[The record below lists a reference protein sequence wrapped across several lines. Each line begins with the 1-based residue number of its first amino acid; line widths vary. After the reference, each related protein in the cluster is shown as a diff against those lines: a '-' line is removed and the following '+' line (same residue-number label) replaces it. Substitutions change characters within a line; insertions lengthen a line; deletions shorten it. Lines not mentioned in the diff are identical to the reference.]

1 MEEVNILEIIN
12 ISIAVKPMLG
22 LNSIDNIACKII
34 SKMED
39 RAEEIALN
47 TMQRDKE
54 MENINNKRRGEWNEK
69 VSLALSNKD
78 EEENRGGDYSKR

>member
-12 ISIAVKPMLG
+12 TSIAVKPLLG
-22 LNSIDNIACKII
+22 LNSTENVAWKRI

-39 RAEEIALN
+39 RAEGIAPN

-54 MENINNKRRGEWNEK
+54 MENINN
-69 VSLALSNKD
+69 
-78 EEENRGGDYSKR
+78 